1 MRITENRMVQLASA
15 SLSAQRE
22 RVARSGEQL
31 SSGER
36 VSRPSQDPAAWSA
49 ARRAEASKTIND
61 GRGQALARSQERLA
75 LVDGALAQMGS
86 VMSRARELAV
96 SAASDT
102 IDPESLEVILVEV
115 RGLRQSALAA
125 ANTRGSEGEYVL
137 AGSESDQA
145 PFDPDGVYQGD
156 DVVRFIE
163 TQNGLEQSASVTGA
177 VLTSAAGVDIFAQL
191 AAFETALQTRDRA
204 GISAAIGAMTTG
216 NQQIS
221 AARADGGSKSAA
233 LLAAEDAQRQLDG
246 ALVELHSRLV
256 GSDPIAA
263 ASELARHS
271 SSLEAA
277 QVVAQRIIDLT
288 RP

>member
-1 MRITENRMVQLASA
+1 MRITEHRMVELASA
-15 SLSAQRE
+15 SLSTQRE

-49 ARRAEASKTIND
+49 ARRAEAARTIND
-61 GRGQALARSQERLA
+61 GRGQALARTQERLT
-75 LVDGALAQMGS
+75 LVDGALEQIGT

-102 IDPESLEVILVEV
+102 IDPESLQVILAEV
-115 RGLRQSALAA
+115 RSLRQSALAA

-137 AGSESDQA
+137 AGSQSDQA
-145 PFDPDGVYQGD
+145 PFDEDGVYQGD
-156 DVVRFIE
+156 DATRFIE
-163 TQNGLEQSASVTGA
+163 TQNGLEQSASVSGA
-177 VLTSAAGVDIFAQL
+177 VLTAAGGVDIFAEL
-191 AAFETALQTRDRA
+191 AAFETALETDDRD
-204 GISAAIGAMTTG
+204 GISAAIEAMTAG
-216 NQQIS
+216 HQQVS
-221 AARADGGSKSAA
+221 AARADGGAKSAA
-233 LLAAEDAQRQLDG
+233 LLAAEDAQQQLDA
-246 ALVELHSRLV
+246 ALVELQSDLV
-256 GSDPIAA
+256 GADPIAA

-277 QVVAQRIIDLT
+277 QIVAQRIIDLT